1 MIVTL
6 NTSFNKQC
14 PWNCS
19 THKLKQHDSNGWQ
32 QFEQCS
38 MIMVE
43 ESNHQYVITFYDNEI
58 TISFFNAIMH
68 LETLQLSSQ
77 TYTKKKHI

>member
-1 MIVTL
+1 
-6 NTSFNKQC
+6 
-14 PWNCS
+14 
-19 THKLKQHDSNGWQ
+19 
-32 QFEQCS
+32 
-38 MIMVE
+38 MVE